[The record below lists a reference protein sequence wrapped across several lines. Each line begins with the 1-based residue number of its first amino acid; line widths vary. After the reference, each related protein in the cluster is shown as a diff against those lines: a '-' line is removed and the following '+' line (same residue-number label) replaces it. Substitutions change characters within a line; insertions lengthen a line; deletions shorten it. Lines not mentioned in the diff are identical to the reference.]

1 MSGRYEVY
9 MESVS
14 GRGERVRISTSGGFW
29 PRWSRDGKE
38 LFYVA
43 PDEQLMAVGLSVRSR
58 GEMPQPG
65 APAALFRTRFA
76 RGGNVTRA
84 GNVAKAQYSVAAD
97 GRFLMNVAADPPT
110 PHPIMVVFNWQSAHG
125 ARERR

>member
-1 MSGRYEVY
+1 

-14 GRGERVRISTSGGFW
+14 GRGERVRISSSGGFW

-43 PDEQLMAVGLSVRSR
+43 PDEQLMAVRLSVRSR
-58 GEMPQPG
+58 AEMPQPG

-84 GNVAKAQYSVAAD
+84 GSVAKAQYSVAAD
-97 GRFLMNVAADPPT
+97 GRFLMNVATDPATT
-110 PHPIMVVFNWQSAHG
+110 PPIMVVFNWQSALR